1 MNAMV
6 GFCDMYQFFSD
17 YKDEFITELEIAQK
31 DPKTIDS
38 YQYIIDNFLVFID
51 EKRAFMSFEQ
61 LNHRIIVEFIRFSEN
76 KSKKEFTYWTNMA
89 YKKVIKLFI
98 NFIEEE
104 KEISLKIK
112 WNKIQFKKEQ
122 TEVKSLDDD
131 SLEKIK
137 KYLANLY
144 RRYSMIKDKSLLPDE
159 LKSEEHIYTVNLAFK
174 LGIYGGLRAEE
185 ICKLSLESIT
195 KSYIDSKTQI
205 VDVRVQ
211 GKGHKERIVPIL
223 YAHIKRELEYFSL
236 HRNKNEPLLR
246 QIRGKPL
253 NRHSLY
259 NYLEEVSKYANVQSR
274 GVHILRHTCA
284 MNMRENGV
292 DLADA
297 QDFLG
302 HSDPSITR
310 IYFQKSQ
317 SRMRRVAS
325 SFR

>member
-1 MNAMV
+1 MNAII
-6 GFCDMYQFFSD
+6 GFYDMYQFFSR
-17 YKDEFITELEIAQK
+17 YKDEFITELEITQK
-31 DPKTIDS
+31 DSKTIDS
-38 YQYIIDNFLVFID
+38 YQYIIDNFLAFVD
-51 EKRAFMSFEQ
+51 EKKVLMSFDQ

-89 YKKVIKLFI
+89 YKKVIKLYI

-104 KEISLKIK
+104 REQILKIK
-112 WNKIQFKKEQ
+112 WDKIQFKREQ
-122 TEVKSLDDD
+122 SEVKSLDDD

-137 KYLANLY
+137 KYLGNLY
-144 RRYSMIKDKSLLPDE
+144 RRYSMIKDKSHLPDE
-159 LKSEEHIYTVNLAFK
+159 LKSEDYIYTVNLAFK

-185 ICKLSLESIT
+185 ICKLTLNSIT
-195 KSYIDSKTQI
+195 KSYLDSKTQI
-205 VDVRVQ
+205 IEIKVQ
-211 GKGHKERIVPIL
+211 GKGYKERIIPIL
-223 YAHIKRELEYFSL
+223 YAHIKRELEYFRL
-236 HRNKNEPLLR
+236 HRNENEPLLR
-246 QIRGKPL
+246 QIRGRPL
-253 NRHSLY
+253 TRHSLY
-259 NYLEEVSKYANVQSR
+259 NYLEEVSKYANTKTR

-317 SRMRRVAS
+317 NRMRRVAS